1 MNDNPLGKDTSY
13 PDIYTPD
20 LLFAID
26 RKDSR
31 DQYMANETAVFHG
44 IDIWNAWEFSWLDNS
59 RRPIIGKLTL
69 TFSSASE
76 KIVES
81 KSLKLYL
88 NSFSNDQYQS
98 TSKVIDLIKRDL
110 SQLTKGDITASFETN
125 DDNGR
130 NQISAVKGYSIDHE
144 EADFSHAEIMVNAL
158 RTDNNTQTE
167 EVLYSE
173 ILRTNCPVTN
183 QPDTGTIIIKYKGKK
198 IHCGGLLSYINSYRG
213 HNDFHEACVEKIF
226 LDIKKYCQPDQLT
239 VYARYNRRGGIDIN
253 PFRSDY
259 EDNPEN
265 NRLWRQ

>member
-1 MNDNPLGKDTSY
+1 LNDNPLGKNTSY
-13 PDIYTPD
+13 PDIYSPD
-20 LLFAID
+20 LLFGID

-31 DQYMANETAVFHG
+31 DQYMENKTIVFHG
-44 IDIWNAWEFSWLDNS
+44 KDIWNAWEFSWLDDLG
-59 RRPIIGKLTL
+59 RPLIGKLSL

-88 NSFSNDQYQS
+88 NSFSNNQYQS
-98 TSKVIDLIKRDL
+98 ISEVINIIKRDL
-110 SQLTKGDITASFETN
+110 SQLTKNDITATFTAN
-125 DDNGR
+125 DDEGK
-130 NQISAVKGYSIDHE
+130 NQITSEEGHSIDQE
-144 EADFSHAEIMVNAL
+144 DADFSHSKI
-158 RTDNNTQTE
+158 RTDALSVDNNIETK

-183 QPDTGTIIIKYKGKK
+183 QPDTGTIIVKYNGKK
-198 IHCGGLLSYINSYRG
+198 IHRGGLLSYICSYRG

-226 LDIKKYCQPDQLT
+226 LDIKKLCQPDQLT

-253 PFRSDY
+253 PFRSDF
-259 EDNPEN
+259 ENNPKN